1 MTEKQTRFSLSRA
14 INWIL
19 KRVFFLMISII
30 GVFLAVAMF
39 SYSNND
45 PFFGYKTSADVVNIT
60 GYYGAY
66 TSGTLLNYFDV
77 VAFLIP
83 LTFIIWG
90 TKLLLG
96 YKINYKIVKFL
107 SLFFSILVFS
117 SIFVDLSL
125 YQNIFGNNIYS
136 LFLVKFY
143 SNFDNDLIKILI
155 NIIIFIIL
163 IPLVAFSLD
172 LNNRYLFNILFKVIL
187 SFKYPLYIFSKILS
201 YSLKIKNYKKIK
213 INRKDPLINASENSN
228 YIKSEDSFEK
238 RKLRRKVA
246 PSLKNPDQIDLNFD
260 KEKNYEIPSIS
271 LLKTNFEKNNK
282 NLEQDKKT
290 LEKKASQLEEV
301 LGEFGVQGTIGD
313 VSPGPIV
320 TMYELEPSAGT
331 KASRIIGLAD
341 DIARSMSALSARIS
355 SQPGRNIIGIELPN
369 PKRMPVYLSELLSHE
384 NYKNNLG
391 NLTLTL
397 GKNIAGEPVVTDL
410 EKMPHLLI
418 AGTTGSG
425 KSVGL
430 NSMILSLL
438 YKLKPSECRFIL
450 IDPKMLEFSVYEDIP
465 HLMAPVVTDPHKAVV
480 SLKWAVKE
488 MENRYRLMNYAGVK
502 NIKSYNEKINE
513 YLQKG
518 KKLYREVTTGLDPD
532 TRLPVVEKQE
542 IPNETFPY
550 IVIVIDEMADLMMVA
565 GKDVEQAI
573 QRLAQMARAAGIHL
587 IMATQRPSV
596 DVITGTI
603 KANFPSRVSYHVA
616 SKFDSR
622 TILNETGAEQL
633 LGSGDML
640 FMENGGRLTRLHG
653 GFVSEKEISNVVR
666 FIKSQ
671 SKPDYTKD
679 ITSEVNLKSDSN
691 SFMEENEMVDELYEK
706 AVELIITKQRASTSF
721 IQRYFQI
728 GYNRAARLI
737 EKMEKDGI
745 VSEGNHVGKREVL
758 KKNV

>member
-1 MTEKQTRFSLSRA
+1 MAEKQTRFSLSGA
-14 INWIL
+14 SNWVL
-19 KRVFFLMISII
+19 RKVFFLLISII
-30 GVFLAVAMF
+30 GVFMAVAMF

-45 PFFGYKTSADVVNIT
+45 PFFGYKTSANIENVT

-83 LTFIIWG
+83 SAFVIWG

-96 YKINYKIVKFL
+96 YQINYKIIKSL
-107 SLFFSILVFS
+107 SLLFSILVFS
-117 SIFVDLSL
+117 TIFVELSL
-125 YQNIFGNNIYS
+125 YQNIFGNNIYQ
-136 LFLVKFY
+136 LLLVKSY
-143 SNFDNDLIKILI
+143 INFDNDLIKISI
-155 NIIIFIIL
+155 NIVVFIIL
-163 IPLVAFSLD
+163 IPLVVFSLD
-172 LNNRYLFNILFKVIL
+172 LNNKYLFNLLIKIVL
-187 SFKYPLYIFSKILS
+187 SLKYPLYIFSKILS

-213 INRKDPLINASENSN
+213 INRKDPLINAREDIN
-228 YIKSEDSFEK
+228 YIKSDDGFEK
-238 RKLRRKVA
+238 RKLRRKTIA
-246 PSLKNPDQIDLNFD
+246 KDPDQIDLNFN
-260 KEKNYEIPSIS
+260 KEKNYEIPSIN

-282 NLEQDKKT
+282 NLEDDKKT

-301 LGEFGVQGTIGD
+301 LGEFGIQGTIGE

-369 PKRMPVYLSELLSHE
+369 SKRMPVYLSELLSHE
-384 NYKNNLG
+384 NYINNLG

-513 YLQKG
+513 YMQKG

-666 FIKSQ
+666 FIKGQ

-679 ITSEVNLKSDSN
+679 ITSEVSLNSN
-691 SFMEENEMVDELYEK
+691 NSSFMEDNEMVDELYEK
-706 AVELIITKQRASTSF
+706 AVELIISKQRASTSF